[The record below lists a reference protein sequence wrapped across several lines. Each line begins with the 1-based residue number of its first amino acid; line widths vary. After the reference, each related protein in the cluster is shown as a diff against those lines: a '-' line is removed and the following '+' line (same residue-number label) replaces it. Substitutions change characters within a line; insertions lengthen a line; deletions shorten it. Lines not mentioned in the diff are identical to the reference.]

1 MSRKIWHSALFL
13 IAIAAAAGAADFGGH
28 VGYFGNDVQK
38 ADVGV
43 NVMIPLGMVA
53 LFPNI
58 DYTRQDQA
66 GLWFGNAD
74 VALRFPSRN
83 RNGASYW
90 IGAGPTYGY
99 VSSYGSS
106 AAGYGSRTRTIR
118 GTGYTPPP
126 PGGGGGSGGGTTPG
140 SGSGTGGAHTAFE
153 QFGNTERAWGWDAN
167 AGAEWGTASWRPYV
181 VGRYNQVHDLKTAGV
196 AIGLRFGH

>member
-1 MSRKIWHSALFL
+1 MTRKTWYTALFL

-58 DYTRQDQA
+58 DYTKQDQA

-74 VALRFPSRN
+74 LALRFPSRSKS
-83 RNGASYW
+83 GPSYW

-99 VSSYGSS
+99 VSNYSS
-106 AAGYGSRTRTIR
+106 TSGGYGSRTHAVRSQQ
-118 GTGYTPPP
+118 YTPP
-126 PGGGGGSGGGTTPG
+126 GNGGGTPPPN
-140 SGSGTGGAHTAFE
+140 SGSGNGGAHTAFE
-153 QFGNTERAWGWDAN
+153 QFGDTARAWGWDAN
-167 AGAEWGTASWRPYV
+167 AGAEWGGSSWRPYV